1 MTRSVG
7 VLMLA
12 RFGRLRGWTGSV
24 FVSRLMRLFVTAW
37 SEEAEVLIV
46 LLIGVAVSMMLLL
59 EMLNPRYV
67 PMVDEDL
74 GK

>member
-1 MTRSVG
+1 M
-7 VLMLA
+7 
-12 RFGRLRGWTGSV
+12 
-24 FVSRLMRLFVTAW
+24 
-37 SEEAEVLIV
+37 LIV

-74 GK
+74 GV

>member
-1 MTRSVG
+1 MTRFVG
-7 VLMLA
+7 VWMLA

-59 EMLNPRYV
+59 ELLDPGMKPL
-67 PMVDEDL
+67 D
-74 GK
+74 